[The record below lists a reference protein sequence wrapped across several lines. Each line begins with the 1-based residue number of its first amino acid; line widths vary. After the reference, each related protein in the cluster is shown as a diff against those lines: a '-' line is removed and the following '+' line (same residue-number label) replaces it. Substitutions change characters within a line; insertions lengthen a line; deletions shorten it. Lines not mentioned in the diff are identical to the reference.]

1 VTDSLVHLPRIV
13 PAAPDR
19 PQVGGPDH
27 PIRAVTRQIAFES
40 DAWGRERAAKVRTL
54 FDGLAPEWQARQTAE
69 RAEALRDA
77 LERGEVGGRQ
87 QRCLE
92 LGCGTGFGTQ
102 ALARRFDTI
111 VAVDLS
117 GEMLAR
123 APEGAAHYVQADAG
137 SLPLRSEWAEVLVM
151 VNMLLFPAEV
161 DRVLAP
167 AGTLVWVNSLGD
179 ATPIHLPAEDVQA
192 ALPGAWTGLAAEAG
206 WGTWCALR
214 RDGSPATR
222 D

>member
-1 VTDSLVHLPRIV
+1 MTDSLVHLPRTV
-13 PAAPDR
+13 PAAPGR
-19 PQVGGPDH
+19 PEVGGPDH
-27 PIRAVTRQIAFES
+27 PIRAITRQIAFES
-40 DAWGRERAAKVRTL
+40 DGWKRERATKVRAL
-54 FDGLAPEWQARQTAE
+54 FDGLAPEWQARHTAE

-77 LERGEVGGRQ
+77 LERGDVGSRRH
-87 QRCLE
+87 RCLE
-92 LGCGTGFGTQ
+92 LGCGTGFGTE
-102 ALARRFDTI
+102 ALTSRFETV

-123 APEGAAHYVQADAG
+123 APEDAAHYVQADAG
-137 SLPLRSEWAEVLVM
+137 TLPLRSQWAEVLVM

-179 ATPIHLPAEDVQA
+179 ATPIHLSAEDVQA
-192 ALPGAWTGLAAEAG
+192 ALPGAWGGVASEAG

-214 RDGSPATR
+214 RDGSPAPR
-222 D
+222 G